1 MEINSLQK
9 TTQEKNNSINN
20 LNAEKEK
27 LGKLV
32 VELDSTV
39 YSYSQLSNQLRER
52 ILVSEDYALQ
62 KDIQYKQLE
71 MDYYD
76 TVYQRLP

>member
-9 TTQEKNNSINN
+9 TTQEKSSSINN
-20 LNAEKEK
+20 LTAEKEK

-32 VELDSTV
+32 AELDSTV
-39 YSYSQLSNQLRER
+39 HSYSQLSNQLRER
-52 ILVSEDYALQ
+52 ICISEDYALQ

>member
-1 MEINSLQK
+1 M
-9 TTQEKNNSINN
+9 
-20 LNAEKEK
+20 A
-27 LGKLV
+27 
-32 VELDSTV
+32 ELDSTV

>member
-1 MEINSLQK
+1 MEISSLQK
-9 TTQEKNNSINN
+9 VTQEKNSSINS
-20 LNAEKEK
+20 LNADKEK

-32 VELDSTV
+32 AELDSTV